1 MQGVSGSKHPQKCRT
16 PPAERTPPPSLRAGT
31 ARKGATR
38 ERERPAERKREELPA
53 QKIGEERL
61 PDPLFF
67 VFLIHNGRNLSPHT
81 LLQAHLR
88 LLRFLQKCRSEA
100 DGRPHRGHAPRT
112 QRPPRLPRWR
122 SGRNT
127 LFRRRHPVALPAGG
141 DRRPAAAHRGALR
154 LQPRRGDHP
163 RGQPR

>member
-38 ERERPAERKREELPA
+38 EHERPAERKREERRRKREELPA

-67 VFLIHNGRNLSPHT
+67 VILEDFYNHFISK
-81 LLQAHLR
+81 Q
-88 LLRFLQKCRSEA
+88 F
-100 DGRPHRGHAPRT
+100 
-112 QRPPRLPRWR
+112 
-122 SGRNT
+122 
-127 LFRRRHPVALPAGG
+127 
-141 DRRPAAAHRGALR
+141 
-154 LQPRRGDHP
+154 
-163 RGQPR
+163 